1 MNGVDDSCAGASDD
15 KTGGSLPTKSDA
27 PMEILGG
34 RGIPN
39 GTQVYT
45 DLDTGHDKTEVVN

>member
-34 RGIPN
+34 RGIPS
-39 GTQVYT
+39 GCTGQQK
-45 DLDTGHDKTEVVN
+45 LDT